1 MLLYA
6 FTVLYTDP
14 EGSFIMAD
22 HRPGSDDD
30 FAADEKV
37 EADARFQGSQ
47 AAKAVVALHVQYPA
61 LPALELFDVVLEPHR
76 GSNVEFDLQAGDKG
90 GFYELMIEA
99 FAPLSAD
106 DSAPGADLDEE
117 AEGREILARQ
127 ACSLRFDL
135 NGMKGREA
143 WAAEFGA
150 RRIALNRSRSLP
162 REVENGRRFWD
173 RGHWLRTGT
182 SIADDFESSTSAPQR

>member
-1 MLLYA
+1 MVLYA
-6 FTVLYTDP
+6 STVRHIDP
-14 EGSFIMAD
+14 ERSSIMTD
-22 HRPGSDDD
+22 HHPGSDDY
-30 FAADEKV
+30 FAAHEKA
-37 EADARFQGSQ
+37 EAEARAHGSEV
-47 AAKAVVALHVQYPA
+47 AKAVVALHAQYPA
-61 LPALELFDVVLEPHR
+61 LPALELFDQVLESHR
-76 GSNVEFDLQAGDKG
+76 GTNVEFDLQAGDEG
-90 GFYELMIEA
+90 GFSALMIEA
-99 FAPLSAD
+99 FAPLSAE
-106 DSAPGADLDEE
+106 DSAPGVDLGEE

-150 RRIALNRSRSLP
+150 RRIALNRSRNLL
-162 REVENGRRFWD
+162 REVENGRRLWD